1 MTLLKDTATV
11 GGMTMISRV
20 LGFVRDILLAAIV
33 GAGPVADAFVVAF
46 RFPNLFRRLFAEG
59 AFNAAFVPLF
69 AKRLEEE
76 GVSSARRFAEESLAV
91 LLAALVVFTLV
102 VEIFMPAVVMV
113 LAPGFV
119 EDPQKF
125 ELTVLFTRIALPYL
139 LFMSLTALY
148 SGLLN
153 SLGKFAVAAAAPAL
167 LNVVLITA
175 LLVVAP
181 RVATA
186 GHALVYGVVFAGVL
200 QFLTLVW
207 AASKVGYSLHLR
219 VPRLTPAVHR
229 LVRLGVPGA
238 LSGGITQINIVIGTM
253 IASMESGAASYL
265 YYAERV
271 YQLPLGI
278 IGIAMGVVLLPS
290 IARQLRAGHEAQAHA
305 SQNRA
310 LELSMLLTLPAAA
323 ALLAIPMIVVTV
335 LFEHGAFDH
344 ESARSTAKALGA
356 FAAGL
361 PAFVLIKVF
370 SPGFFAREDTKTPMI
385 FAGISVA
392 VNIVLSLILF
402 TQIGFLGIPIATTLA
417 SMVNAVLLGVRLKRL
432 RYFMADDRLKQRL
445 PRILIASIFMGVGL
459 HWAAGAILPLVP
471 SQPLAQMLVLGG
483 LVLGGLAVYGGL
495 VLAIGAAR
503 WEEVRGLFSKGSL
516 GKSGK

>member
-11 GGMTMISRV
+11 GGMTLISRV
-20 LGFVRDILLAAIV
+20 LGFVRDILLAAIL

-69 AKRLEEE
+69 AKRLEEN
-76 GVSSARRFAEESLAV
+76 GLDSARRFAEESLAV
-91 LLAALVVFTLV
+91 LLTSLIVFTLV

-119 EDPQKF
+119 EDRQKF

-153 SLGKFAVAAAAPAL
+153 SLGKFAAAAAAPAL
-167 LNVVLITA
+167 LNVVLITS

-181 RVATA
+181 LLATA
-186 GHALVYGVVFAGVL
+186 GHALVYGVIVAGVL
-200 QFLTLVW
+200 QFLSLVW
-207 AASKVGYSLHLR
+207 AAARAGYALR
-219 VPRLTPAVHR
+219 LRRPRLTPAVRR
-229 LVRLGVPGA
+229 LIRLGVPGA

-253 IASMESGAASYL
+253 IASMESGAASFL

-290 IARQLRAGHEAQAHA
+290 IARQLRAGREAEAHA

-323 ALLAIPMIVVTV
+323 ALLAIPMIVVMV

-344 ESARSTAKALGA
+344 ESARATAKALGA

-361 PAFVLIKVF
+361 PAFVSIKVF

-385 FAGISVA
+385 YAAISVA
-392 VNIVLSLILF
+392 VNVVLSLILF

-417 SMVNAVLLGVRLKRL
+417 SWVNAVLLGVKLQKLGYFKVDARLKE
-432 RYFMADDRLKQRL
+432 RL
-445 PRILIASIFMGVGL
+445 PRILIASILMGVGL
-459 HWAAGAILPLVP
+459 HWAVGAVLPLVP
-471 SQPLAQMLVLGG
+471 DLPVAQMLVLGG

-495 VLAIGAAR
+495 ALALGAAR
-503 WEEVRGLFSKGSL
+503 LEDVRGLFSKSSPI
-516 GKSGK
+516 K

>member
-1 MTLLKDTATV
+1 MNLLKDTATV
-11 GGMTMISRV
+11 GGMTLISRV

-69 AKRLEEE
+69 AKHLEENGE
-76 GVSSARRFAEESLAV
+76 DSARRFAEESLAV
-91 LLAALVVFTLV
+91 LLTALVVFTLV
-102 VEIFMPAVVMV
+102 TEIFMPAVVLA

-119 EDPQKF
+119 EDQQKF
-125 ELTVLFTRIALPYL
+125 DLTVLFTRIALPYL
-139 LFMSLTALY
+139 LFMSLAALY

-153 SLGKFAVAAAAPAL
+153 SLGKFAVAAVAPAL

-175 LLVVAP
+175 LLVAAP
-181 RVATA
+181 RMPTA
-186 GHALVYGVVFAGVL
+186 GHALVYGVVVAGAMQLLFVA
-200 QFLTLVW
+200 W
-207 AASKVGYSLHLR
+207 AAGRAGYSLRLR
-219 VPRLTPAVHR
+219 RPRLTRPVRR
-229 LVRLGVPGA
+229 LIRLGVPGA

-253 IASMESGAASYL
+253 IASMEAGAASYL

-290 IARQLRAGHEAQAHA
+290 IARQLRAGRETQAHN

-323 ALLAIPMIVVTV
+323 ALLAIPMIIVMV

-370 SPGFFAREDTKTPMI
+370 SPGFFAREDTRTPMI
-385 FAGISVA
+385 YAAISVA
-392 VNIVLSLILF
+392 VNVILSLILF

-417 SMVNAVLLGVRLKRL
+417 SWVNAVLLGLKLLKLGYFKADARLT
-432 RYFMADDRLKQRL
+432 QRL
-445 PRILIASIFMGVGL
+445 PRILIASILMGVGL
-459 HWAAGAILPLVP
+459 HWAVGAALPLAPPVAA
-471 SQPLAQMLVLGG
+471 AQMLVLAG

-495 VLAIGAAR
+495 ALSLGAAR
-503 WEEVRGLFSKGSL
+503 LQEVRGLFSKGSAQ
-516 GKSGK
+516 K

>member
-1 MTLLKDTATV
+1 
-11 GGMTMISRV
+11 MISRV
-20 LGFVRDILLAAIV
+20 LGFVRDILLAATM
-33 GAGPVADAFVVAF
+33 GAGPVTDAFVVAF

-69 AKRLEEE
+69 AKRLEEDG
-76 GVSSARRFAEESLAV
+76 GVRARLFAEDSLGV
-91 LLAALVVFTLV
+91 LLTALIVFTVV
-102 VEIFMPAVVMV
+102 VEIFMPAVVVV

-119 EDPQKF
+119 EDRAKF
-125 ELTVLFTRIALPYL
+125 DLTVLFTRIALPYL

-153 SLGKFAVAAAAPAL
+153 SLGKFAVAAGAPAL

-175 LLVVAP
+175 LLVAAP
-181 RVATA
+181 HTPTP
-186 GHALVYGVVFAGVL
+186 GHALVYGVVVAGVL
-200 QFLTLVW
+200 QLLLLAW
-207 AASKVGYSLHLR
+207 AAARAGYALR
-219 VPRLTPAVHR
+219 LRRPRLTPAVRR

-253 IASMESGAASYL
+253 IASMQAGAPSFL

-290 IARQLRAGHEAQAHA
+290 IARQVRAGQGARAET

-323 ALLAIPMIVVTV
+323 ALLAIPMIIVMV
-335 LFEHGAFDH
+335 LFEHGAFAH
-344 ESARSTAKALGA
+344 ESARATAKALGA

-385 FAGISVA
+385 YAVISVA
-392 VNIVLSLILF
+392 VNITLSLILF
-402 TQIGFLGIPIATTLA
+402 SQIGFLGIPIATTLA
-417 SMVNAVLLGVRLKRL
+417 SAVNATLLGVKLQRLGYFTADQRLKT
-432 RYFMADDRLKQRL
+432 RL
-445 PRILIASIFMGVGL
+445 PRILLASVIMGVGL
-459 HWAAGAILPLVP
+459 HWAVGVLLPLVP
-471 SQPLAQMLVLGG
+471 AVPLAQMLVLAA
-483 LVLGGLAVYGGL
+483 LVLGGLAVYAGL
-495 VLAIGAAR
+495 ALGLGAAR
-503 WEEVRGLFSKGSL
+503 WQDVRGLFSKAPARGRLS
-516 GKSGK
+516 